1 MVSSIS
7 PLPLPSCTH
16 RNGDPGKRVVKAW
29 VRSGSSGVVP
39 DRSGSRP
46 TMRFGERVRKI
57 EREDRLDP
65 LIFRVKKIA
74 ERLPTGTVR
83 DVLHGVQFG
92 HPLHSIMVHLPIG
105 TWTSAV
111 LLDLLPGK
119 NERSAH
125 TLVNI
130 GLLATLPAAVSGL
143 ADWSQ
148 QHERQQRVGVVH
160 AMSNG
165 MGALLFGASSLAR
178 ANGHKSW
185 GKALALAGM
194 GTVGF
199 GGALGGHITY
209 YRAGGANR
217 ADHFIDVLPEGW
229 HDLGPLDH
237 YPQEGM
243 GGGDVDGVPVV
254 VTRTEDTVSVLLG
267 SCPHMGAPLSEGEL
281 VQGCVRCPWHGSEF
295 RADDGTVVHG
305 PATASLESLET
316 SIVDGRLWVRPRMS
330 VG

>member
-1 MVSSIS
+1 MSSIS

-65 LIFRVKKIA
+65 LISRVKKIA

-92 HPLHSIMVHLPIG
+92 HPLHSILVHLPIG

-111 LLDLLPGK
+111 LLDLLPGP

-199 GGALGGHITY
+199 GGALVDTSPTPCGRRQQGRPLHR
-209 YRAGGANR
+209 RAARGLARPGA
-217 ADHFIDVLPEGW
+217 
-229 HDLGPLDH
+229 LGPL
-237 YPQEGM
+237 
-243 GGGDVDGVPVV
+243 
-254 VTRTEDTVSVLLG
+254 
-267 SCPHMGAPLSEGEL
+267 
-281 VQGCVRCPWHGSEF
+281 
-295 RADDGTVVHG
+295 
-305 PATASLESLET
+305 PAGR
-316 SIVDGRLWVRPRMS
+316 DGRGRRGRCARGGHAYGRHGLGAVGFVPTHGCTPVR
-330 VG
+330 G

>member
-1 MVSSIS
+1 
-7 PLPLPSCTH
+7 
-16 RNGDPGKRVVKAW
+16 
-29 VRSGSSGVVP
+29 
-39 DRSGSRP
+39 
-46 TMRFGERVRKI
+46 
-57 EREDRLDP
+57 
-65 LIFRVKKIA
+65 
-74 ERLPTGTVR
+74 
-83 DVLHGVQFG
+83 
-92 HPLHSIMVHLPIG
+92 
-105 TWTSAV
+105 
-111 LLDLLPGK
+111 
-119 NERSAH
+119 
-125 TLVNI
+125 
-130 GLLATLPAAVSGL
+130 
-143 ADWSQ
+143 
-148 QHERQQRVGVVH
+148 
-160 AMSNG
+160 
-165 MGALLFGASSLAR
+165 

-267 SCPHMGAPLSEGEL
+267 SCAHMGAPLSEGELVQGGVRCPWHGNEIRATDGTVGHRPAPTDQVSCDGVVVGLVDVVLVGGTRTEDTVSVLCGSRPHMGAPLSEGEL

>member
-1 MVSSIS
+1 
-7 PLPLPSCTH
+7 
-16 RNGDPGKRVVKAW
+16 
-29 VRSGSSGVVP
+29 
-39 DRSGSRP
+39 
-46 TMRFGERVRKI
+46 MRFGERVRKI

-65 LIFRVKKIA
+65 LISRVKKIA

-178 ANGHKSW
+178 ANGHKSG
-185 GKALALAGM
+185 GKALALAGI
-194 GTVGF
+194 GPVGF
-199 GGALGGHITY
+199 GGSPGGRLASSRARAAS
-209 YRAGGANR
+209 RAGR
-217 ADHFIDVLPEGW
+217 FIDGQPGGW
-229 HDLGPLDH
+229 RDLGHLDR
-237 YPQEGM
+237 YTQQGM
-243 GGGDVDGVPVV
+243 CGGDGDGVPGVV
-254 VTRTEDTVSVLLG
+254 ARTGDPVSVLLG
-267 SCPHMGAPLSEGEL
+267 SCRRMGS
-281 VQGCVRCPWHGSEF
+281 
-295 RADDGTVVHG
+295 
-305 PATASLESLET
+305 
-316 SIVDGRLWVRPRMS
+316 
-330 VG
+330 